1 MEIEQNLDQ
10 VVLHHELNSSV
21 EVENSVR
28 LEKNFDYSTIELKHL
43 SIQIRV
49 QVLQWQVYQA
59 EAKCT
64 EHLLLA
70 KYTLFYTLL

>member
-1 MEIEQNLDQ
+1 VEIEQNLDQ